1 MGFTS
6 RTAGLA
12 RAAVAAV
19 GRVIDTAV
27 RVLTA
32 AWVKAWDA
40 VAGTLAAALEALLA
54 RGDGW
59 PTRRV
64 IEQDQA
70 LQDAL
75 ADADR
80 ALDRLAELT
89 ADEAIRAADAAALQA
104 GDDQAA
110 MIGSQLPPGG
120 ERPGPPP
127 GGFHQRAIDAIRAR
141 TRQRIISLTRPL
153 SRDADAAMRRELVR
167 GVRTGTNPRETA
179 RRMVRQVEGAFNGGL
194 SRALVITRTESLDAY
209 RKAAAATQET
219 SKDVLTGWVWLA
231 HLGDT
236 RTCPACWAMHGTVH
250 PLSEPGPLGH
260 PQCRC
265 SRAPKTASWRDLGFD
280 IDEPDDVIPDAE
292 TAFRALSRA
301 DQMKIMG
308 PGRLALLDRGDITW
322 RDLVRRRQNPGWRDS
337 YTPTPVRDLAS

>member
-1 MGFTS
+1 MAFTS

-59 PTRRV
+59 PTRRT

-80 ALDRLAELT
+80 ALDLLAELT
-89 ADEAIRAADAAALQA
+89 ADEAIRAADTAAGQA
-104 GDDQAA
+104 ADDQAA
-110 MIGSQLPPGG
+110 QIGSQLPPGG

-127 GGFHQRAIDAIRAR
+127 GGFHQRSIDAIRAR
-141 TRQRIISLTRPL
+141 TRQRIVSLTRPL

-194 SRALVITRTESLDAY
+194 NRALVITRTETLDAY

-231 HLGDT
+231 KLDP
-236 RTCPACWAMHGTVH
+236 RTCTACWAMHGTIH

-280 IDEPDDVIPDAE
+280 IDEPADVIPDAE
-292 TAFRALSRA
+292 TAFRALPHA
-301 DQMKIMG
+301 DQVKIMG
-308 PGRLALLDRGDITW
+308 PRRLALLNRGAITW
-322 RDLVRRRQNPGWRDS
+322 QDLVRRRQNPGWRDS